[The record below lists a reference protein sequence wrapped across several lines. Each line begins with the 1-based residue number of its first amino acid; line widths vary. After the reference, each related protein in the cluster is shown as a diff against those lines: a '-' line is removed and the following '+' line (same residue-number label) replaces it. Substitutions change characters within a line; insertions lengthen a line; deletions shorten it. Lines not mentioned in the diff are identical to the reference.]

1 MYAVAILYS
10 FKKLSSSYKYNAIPE
25 WRHVSNTD
33 CYGQFGGGEIGF
45 NHGWEK
51 PRFLK
56 KKQPTWVFLFFL
68 WKKQFFWFFKKKQD
82 FVLYL
87 GKWKN
92 LILNFFYCI
101 MQYHYF
107 YNYTITCYT
116 YYTIQIWG

>member
-45 NHGWEK
+45 NLGWEK

-56 KKQPTWVFLFFL
+56 KKTTHLGFFVFFMKKAVFLVF
-68 WKKQFFWFFKKKQD
+68 
-82 FVLYL
+82 
-87 GKWKN
+87 
-92 LILNFFYCI
+92 
-101 MQYHYF
+101 
-107 YNYTITCYT
+107 
-116 YYTIQIWG
+116 